1 MTLRDDEM
9 NHNRIYLSA
18 PYLSGSEK
26 KHIESAIEQNW
37 VSPCGPQLNEFE
49 KRISEKVNSH
59 SLGLNSGTSAI
70 HLALRCLGVEEGD
83 YVFCSDVTFI
93 GSVSPV
99 LFQGATPV
107 FIGSERETWNM
118 CPSALE
124 EALKKHKELGK
135 LPKAVIV
142 VDLYGM
148 SAKYDEIR
156 AICSDYDVAI
166 VEDAAEALGARYKGE
181 QCGSFGD
188 LSIFS
193 FNGNKIITS
202 SGGGMLCSRNSKYI
216 DYARFLSTHAKD
228 KADYYEHSELGY
240 NYRLSNICA
249 AVGLGQLEIL
259 DEIIAIKRE
268 HFASYRDE
276 LSDVMLDYQREGT
289 DFFHTRWLS
298 VFKMKNL
305 SAVEST
311 ITTLADS
318 NIEARRSWKAMHDQ
332 PLFSGT
338 EFYGDKSFSE
348 EIFKTAICL
357 PSGAGMTDDE
367 RSRVIAC
374 IKQGSTIRKAG

>member
-1 MTLRDDEM
+1 M

-26 KHIESAIEQNW
+26 KHIDSAIEQNW

-49 KRISEKVNSH
+49 KKISDKVKGH
-59 SLGLNSGTSAI
+59 SLALNSGTSAI
-70 HLALRCLGVEEGD
+70 HLALRCLNVGSD
-83 YVFCSDVTFI
+83 DFVFCSDVTFI

-118 CPSALE
+118 CPNALE
-124 EALKKHKELGK
+124 DALRKHEELGK

-148 SAKYDEIR
+148 SAKYDEIITICKKY
-156 AICSDYDVAI
+156 AIPI
-166 VEDAAEALGARYKGE
+166 VEDAAEALGASYKGE

-202 SGGGMLCSRNSKYI
+202 SGGGMLCSKNPKYI
-216 DYARFLSTHAKD
+216 DYAKFLSTQAKD
-228 KADYYEHSELGY
+228 KAEYYEHSELGY

-259 DEIIAIKRE
+259 DEIIAIKRG
-268 HFASYRDE
+268 HFSKYREE
-276 LSDVMLDYQREGT
+276 LSDVLLDYQDEQN

-298 VFKMKNL
+298 VFKMKDL
-305 SAVEST
+305 STVENT
-311 ITTLADS
+311 IKCLASS

-338 EFYGDKSFSE
+338 SFYGDKSFSE
-348 EIFKTAICL
+348 EIFNTAICL
-357 PSGAGMTDDE
+357 PSGAGMSEME
-367 RSRVIAC
+367 RNQVISC
-374 IKQGSTIRKAG
+374 LKQANTQKKAS